1 MVLRSQLPQRLQTDA
16 AGLDGHGDTRQ
27 LRDDQLAPGLAH
39 PCRGNGSPPVGTL
52 PRTYALV
59 SSGGYHT
66 CGLTLNGVAYC
77 WGDNTAWQLGTGG
90 DKSTRGTPTPVAGG
104 LHFANLRAGGFQTCA
119 LTAAGAAY
127 CWGGGRDSVP
137 T

>member
-1 MVLRSQLPQRLQTDA
+1 MPGSRSSLFFQAEDGIRDYKVTGVQTCALPIW
-16 AGLDGHGDTRQ
+16 
-27 LRDDQLAPGLAH
+27 
-39 PCRGNGSPPVGTL
+39 TL

-66 CGLTLNGVAYC
+66 CGLTLDGVAYC

-104 LHFANLRAGGFQTCA
+104 LHFASLGAGGFPTCA
-119 LTAAGAAY
+119 LTAAGAAD
-127 CWGGGRDSVP
+127 CWGGGRDSGPQVAGGLSFVLLAAGGP
-137 T
+137 N